1 MDLDG
6 DGAEPVSMLATVVS
20 AEVEVSATGHDGT
33 DKGAGATPVAPVCR

>member
-6 DGAEPVSMLATVVS
+6 DGPQAGGVLTAVVG
-20 AEVEVSATGHDGT
+20 AEVQVAATRHDGT